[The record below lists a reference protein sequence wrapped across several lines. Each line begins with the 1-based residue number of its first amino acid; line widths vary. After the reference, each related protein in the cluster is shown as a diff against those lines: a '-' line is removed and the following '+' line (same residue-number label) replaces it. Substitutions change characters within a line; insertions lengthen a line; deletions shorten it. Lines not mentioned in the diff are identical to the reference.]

1 MFLVLKLPPILLLLK
16 VVLLLVLVL
25 MGVLPNCFAAAA
37 IVLPKLSKST
47 SVTRCR
53 LTKPSIALSMT
64 LSICLDVPY
73 CIRNFRTSK
82 AFSFSLFWID
92 KSLSRR
98 DCDIV
103 ERLEGMF
110 DLRVERL
117 VRRAM
122 AFFEPML
129 SLGILILL
137 DIGVPVRKHVE
148 LFLLVFFPQNSR
160 QRTNPTK
167 ILKTVKGASIRNS
180 GLEAAGLQFRAKRE
194 EKKSK
199 QQNGRL
205 FKNQNT
211 DRPSYKRYL

>member
-1 MFLVLKLPPILLLLK
+1 MYSDLRTLACFLSGQRASRTACRGAELRSRMCPRTRFQIGSWKFLK
-16 VVLLLVLVL
+16 VDQKRTKIKAKATIEIEHLLHRSTIVVLPLLVLVL

-53 LTKPSIALSMT
+53 LTKPSIALSIT

-148 LFLLVFFPQNSR
+148 LFLLVFFPQNR
-160 QRTNPTK
+160 QR
-167 ILKTVKGASIRNS
+167 I
-180 GLEAAGLQFRAKRE
+180 
-194 EKKSK
+194 
-199 QQNGRL
+199 
-205 FKNQNT
+205 
-211 DRPSYKRYL
+211 

>member
-53 LTKPSIALSMT
+53 LTKPSIALSIT

-148 LFLLVFFPQNSR
+148 LFCLCFPTKSSTNKSTQNSEACEGGPNR
-160 QRTNPTK
+160 E
-167 ILKTVKGASIRNS
+167 
-180 GLEAAGLQFRAKRE
+180 GLEGSGFH
-194 EKKSK
+194 
-199 QQNGRL
+199 
-205 FKNQNT
+205 
-211 DRPSYKRYL
+211 